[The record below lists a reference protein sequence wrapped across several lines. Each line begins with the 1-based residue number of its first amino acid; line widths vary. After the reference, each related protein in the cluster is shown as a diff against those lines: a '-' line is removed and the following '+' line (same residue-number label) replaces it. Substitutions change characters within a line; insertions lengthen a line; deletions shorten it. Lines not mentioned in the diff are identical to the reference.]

1 MIYQP
6 PIALPRE
13 LLDEEE
19 TQHALRTHDFGTLF
33 QLARARAGF
42 SYSLIATE
50 CDIKPERVGTL
61 AKGRGKV
68 TSFEKIVQIVDAFRI
83 PGHMVG
89 LAARPWETDALP
101 VPVSS
106 TENGPSV
113 RRRTVLQAATGGL
126 AATLP
131 TLQAMAAPK
140 CVSIEYVDRLR
151 ERTARLRRLDE
162 ILGGGDTYRTYLG
175 EYQASKAL
183 LRTASFTDDSRRRLM
198 SLVAEQAQQ
207 AGWAAFDGGRPAEAK
222 SLYQESKALAQEAG
236 DGDLLGNSLAFLA
249 YQTADPG
256 EAVAIA
262 ARSCAAIT
270 DGTPSGVRALLHE
283 RMAWAYA
290 VADQQQGAERSLDDA
305 RTALAD
311 QDADEPQP
319 DWVSWVDS
327 TELAIMT
334 GRCWAELRRPLRAV
348 PVLETALSRF
358 DDTHARDKSLYLTW
372 LADAY
377 YAAGEIE
384 EAANVVGRALDLST
398 GVASVRPRQRL
409 ATVLAELSQHRNVGA
424 VRSVLEKV
432 AS

>member
-6 PIALPRE
+6 PIALPRD
-13 LLDEEE
+13 LLDEED

-33 QLARARAGF
+33 QLARSRAGF
-42 SYSLIATE
+42 SYSQIATE

-61 AKGRGKV
+61 AKGRGRV
-68 TSFEKIVQIVDAFRI
+68 TSFEKIVQICDAFRI

-89 LAARPWETDALP
+89 LAARPWEADAFP
-101 VPVSS
+101 VPESS
-106 TENGPSV
+106 TETGPSV

-131 TLQAMAAPK
+131 ALQAMAAPK
-140 CVSIEYVDRLR
+140 AITIEYVDRLR

-183 LRTASFTDDSRRRLM
+183 LRSASFTDDSRRSLM
-198 SLVAEQAQQ
+198 SVVAEQAQQ
-207 AGWAAFDGGRPAEAK
+207 AGWAAFDGGRSAEAK

-262 ARSCAAIT
+262 ARSCAALT
-270 DGTPSGVRALLHE
+270 DSTPAGVRALLHE

-290 VADQQQGAERSLDDA
+290 VADQKEGAERAMEDA
-305 RTALAD
+305 RTALAGRKD
-311 QDADEPQP
+311 GEPQP
-319 DWVSWVDS
+319 DWVSWVDA
-327 TELAIMT
+327 TELDIMA
-334 GRCWAELRRPLRAV
+334 GRCWAELRRPMRAV
-348 PVLETALSRF
+348 PVLEGALARF
-358 DDTHARDKSLYLTW
+358 DDTHARDKALYLTW
-372 LADAY
+372 LAEAY
-377 YAAGEIE
+377 CAAGEVE
-384 EAANVVGRALDLST
+384 ESANVVGRALDLSA

-409 ATVLAELSQHRNVGA
+409 ATVLGELGQHGNVSA
-424 VRSVLEKV
+424 VRDLLDK
-432 AS
+432 AAG